1 MNLKKTAL
9 TVSLM
14 DPAKNEGYEGLEQ
27 RDTAK
32 HHAEDA
38 SPAPKQPQRIP
49 FAELGDYKGIKHKM
63 LLS

>member
-1 MNLKKTAL
+1 
-9 TVSLM
+9 M

-38 SPAPKQPQRIP
+38 SPAPEQPQRIS